1 MKIKT
6 PLKKRFSSLTT
17 AVAACCFM
25 MATADFGQQ
34 SSSVTG
40 TIVDDQ
46 NNTQRPGLNLIEIV
60 TSHGTTTYVD
70 GHFSLHLS
78 SSDAVL
84 EITYV
89 GFKPQEVNLDGRSTL
104 QIVLEVDTQSLEE
117 VVVIGYGTQKKSDL
131 TGAVGSLD
139 SNT

>member
-6 PLKKRFSSLTT
+6 PLKKRFRSLTT

-25 MATADFGQQ
+25 MATAAFGQQ

-46 NNTQRPGLNLIEIV
+46 NNTPLPGVNVIEKG
-60 TSHGTTTYVD
+60 TSNGTTTDFD
-70 GHFSLHLS
+70 GNFNLQLS

-104 QIVLEVDTQSLEE
+104 QIVLEVDTQ
-117 VVVIGYGTQKKSDL
+117 
-131 TGAVGSLD
+131 
-139 SNT
+139 